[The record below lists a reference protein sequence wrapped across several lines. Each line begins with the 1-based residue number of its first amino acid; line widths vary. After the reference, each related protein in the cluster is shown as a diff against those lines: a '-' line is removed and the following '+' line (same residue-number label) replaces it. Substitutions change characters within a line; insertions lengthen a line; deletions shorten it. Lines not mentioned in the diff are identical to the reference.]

1 MIRIKE
7 SIILGIAV
15 AVLLTYVFGP
25 GAISA
30 EYSKSRQ
37 HYTTQ
42 TNVCGNGDSSPYV
55 SLPENVNCS
64 NIGSQI
70 QGDEN
75 SVGLSSL
82 QD

>member
-30 EYSKSRQ
+30 EYSKSRE

-42 TNVCGNGDSSPYV
+42 TNVCSQ
-55 SLPENVNCS
+55 LTI
-64 NIGSQI
+64 IGSYCVRI
-70 QGDEN
+70 VSFCGK
-75 SVGLSSL
+75 
-82 QD
+82 